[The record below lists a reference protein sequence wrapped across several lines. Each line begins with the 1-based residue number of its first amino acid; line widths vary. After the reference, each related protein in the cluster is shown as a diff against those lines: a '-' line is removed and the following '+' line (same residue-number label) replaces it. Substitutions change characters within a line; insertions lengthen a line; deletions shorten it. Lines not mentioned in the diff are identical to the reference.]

1 MKVPRRLSAPFP
13 IPDASSWLT
22 AAFMGPI
29 AQTAMRF
36 WRNAERSRALLP
48 IMASICLACI
58 GSAMLTTA
66 VSFYLGKPGI
76 APEVVQTV
84 LTAYP
89 VGFLVGCLMTR
100 PLVARYGHERTFA
113 LILAT
118 ALLSAAG
125 FVFTDFVPSW
135 FCFRLLGGMSMA
147 SMFVVCESWINLY
160 AEQHN
165 RGAMFSIYMLTT
177 AIAVL
182 LGQILVALV
191 GPRSPHLFS
200 VAAVM
205 VLLAFVPKVAGLR
218 WPALPSVP
226 AEPAPTIG
234 ARAARLGPLALFK
247 LAPVT
252 VVAIFQA
259 GITNMNIFVL
269 TPIYGTQI
277 GLSASATVWLVTTVS
292 IAGMLAQTPVGWLS
306 DRFDRRVMLLVQ
318 GLLAVTAC
326 ASIAWVGTLSVPLL
340 FVLFFLYGA
349 TALTIYPV
357 AMAFAASQL
366 PVRHMVAASGTL
378 LLLYSIGNVATPG
391 VAAGLMVH
399 LGPPA
404 MFLLLGGG
412 AVLVTLAACY
422 NLLRRPA
429 SAPIAQTVEEQV

>member
-1 MKVPRRLSAPFP
+1 MRS
-13 IPDASSWLT
+13 
-22 AAFMGPI
+22 I
-29 AQTAMRF
+29 AQSAMRL
-36 WRNAERSRALLP
+36 WQNAERSRALLP
-48 IMASICLACI
+48 IMTGICLACI

-66 VSFYLGKPGI
+66 VSLHLSKPGI
-76 APEVVQTV
+76 SPDVVQIV

-89 VGFLVGCLMTR
+89 VGFLVGCLVTR
-100 PLVARYGHERTFA
+100 PAVSHYGHERTFVVVLA
-113 LILAT
+113 L
-118 ALLSAAG
+118 ALLAAAG

-135 FCFRLLGGMSMA
+135 ICFRLLGGLSMA
-147 SMFVVCESWINLY
+147 SLFVVCESWINLY

-191 GPRSPHLFS
+191 GPQSPHLFP
-200 VAAVM
+200 VAAGA
-205 VLLAFVPKVAGLR
+205 VLLALVSKFVGGH
-218 WPALPSVP
+218 WPALPASP
-226 AEPAPTIG
+226 AEAGHAGGPIK
-234 ARAARLGPLALFK
+234 RLGPLALFR

-252 VVAIFQA
+252 VVAIFQG

-277 GLSASATVWLVTTVS
+277 GLSAGTTVGLVTTIS

-306 DRFDRRVMLLVQ
+306 DRFERRLILLAQ
-318 GLLAVTAC
+318 GLLSVILC
-326 ASIAWVGTLSVPLL
+326 AAIAWLGNFSEPLL

-349 TALTIYPV
+349 AALTIYPV
-357 AMAFAASQL
+357 AMAFGASQL
-366 PVRHMVAASGTL
+366 HSRHMVGASGTL

-391 VAAGLMVH
+391 VSAGLMAH
-399 LGPPA
+399 MGAPA

-422 NLLRRPA
+422 NLLRRPVA
-429 SAPIAQTVEEQV
+429 AKIVQTVEERV

>member
-1 MKVPRRLSAPFP
+1 MHL
-13 IPDASSWLT
+13 
-22 AAFMGPI
+22 
-29 AQTAMRF
+29 
-36 WRNAERSRALLP
+36 WRNAERSRAMLP
-48 IMASICLACI
+48 IMASVCLACI

-76 APEVVQTV
+76 APDIMQIV

-89 VGFLVGCLMTR
+89 VGFLIGCLITR
-100 PLVARYGHERTFA
+100 PLVVRYGHERTFL
-113 LILAT
+113 LILTT

-147 SMFVVCESWINLY
+147 SMFVICESWINLY

-182 LGQILVALV
+182 LGQVLVALV
-191 GPRSPHLFS
+191 GPQSPHLFS
-200 VAAVM
+200 VAAAM
-205 VLLAFVPKVAGLR
+205 VFLAFVPKFAGLR

-226 AEPAPTIG
+226 AEPAQATG
-234 ARAARLGPLALFK
+234 ADRRLGPLALFR

-252 VVAIFQA
+252 VVAIFQG
-259 GITNMNIFVL
+259 GITNMNVFVL

-277 GLSASATVWLVTTVS
+277 GLSASATVWLVTTIS
-292 IAGMLAQTPVGWLS
+292 IAGMVAQTPIGWLS
-306 DRFDRRVMLLVQ
+306 DRLDRRLILLVQ
-318 GLLAVTAC
+318 GLVSVTAC
-326 ASIAWVGTLSVPLL
+326 AMIAWVGALSVPLL
-340 FVLFFLYGA
+340 FVLFFVYGA

-357 AMAFAASQL
+357 AMAFGASQL
-366 PVRHMVAASGTL
+366 HSRHMVAASGTL

-391 VAAGLMVH
+391 VAAGLMAH
-399 LGPPA
+399 IGPPA

-422 NLLRRPA
+422 NLLRRPVA
-429 SAPIAQTVEEQV
+429 TPIVQAVEDQV

>member
-1 MKVPRRLSAPFP
+1 
-13 IPDASSWLT
+13 
-22 AAFMGPI
+22 MGSI
-29 AQTAMRF
+29 AQQMARF
-36 WRNAERSRALLP
+36 WRNAERSRALMP
-48 IMASICLACI
+48 MMASICLACI

-66 VSFYLGKPGI
+66 VSFYLGKPDI
-76 APEVVQTV
+76 APDVVQIV

-89 VGFLVGCLMTR
+89 LGFLIGCLMTR
-100 PLVARYGHERTFA
+100 PLVARFGHERTFG
-113 LILAT
+113 LILAA
-118 ALLSAAG
+118 ALLASAG
-125 FVFTDFVPSW
+125 FLFTDFVPSW
-135 FCFRLLGGMSMA
+135 FCFRLLGGLSMA

-177 AIAVL
+177 AVAVL

-191 GPRSPHLFS
+191 GPKSPHLFT
-200 VAAVM
+200 VALVT
-205 VLLAFVPKVAGLR
+205 VLLAFAPKLAGLR
-218 WPALPSVP
+218 WPALPVP
-226 AEPAPTIG
+226 AGQTAATLE

-277 GLSASATVWLVTTVS
+277 GLSASTTVWLVTTIS

-306 DRFDRRVMLLVQ
+306 DRLDRRLMLLVQ
-318 GLLAVTAC
+318 GSVAVAAC

-340 FVLFFLYGA
+340 FILFFLYGA

-391 VAAGLMVH
+391 VAAGLMAH

-422 NLLRRPA
+422 NLLRRPGPA
-429 SAPIAQTVEEQV
+429 LVAQPAEDHVG

>member
-1 MKVPRRLSAPFP
+1 MHL
-13 IPDASSWLT
+13 
-22 AAFMGPI
+22 
-29 AQTAMRF
+29 
-36 WRNAERSRALLP
+36 WRNAERSRAMLP
-48 IMASICLACI
+48 IMASVCLACI

-76 APEVVQTV
+76 APDIVQIV

-89 VGFLVGCLMTR
+89 VGFLIGCLITR
-100 PLVARYGHERTFA
+100 PLVARYGHERTFL
-113 LILAT
+113 LILTT

-147 SMFVVCESWINLY
+147 SMFVICESWINLY

-182 LGQILVALV
+182 LGQVLVALV
-191 GPRSPHLFS
+191 GPQSPHLFS
-200 VAAVM
+200 VAAAT
-205 VLLAFVPKVAGLR
+205 VLLAFVPKFAGLR

-226 AEPAPTIG
+226 AEQAQATG
-234 ARAARLGPLALFK
+234 ADRRLGPLALFR

-252 VVAIFQA
+252 VVAIFQG
-259 GITNMNIFVL
+259 GITNMNVFVL

-277 GLSASATVWLVTTVS
+277 GLSASATVWLVTTIS
-292 IAGMLAQTPVGWLS
+292 IAGMVAQTPVGWLS
-306 DRFDRRVMLLVQ
+306 DRLDRRLILLVQ
-318 GLLAVTAC
+318 GLVSVTAC
-326 ASIAWVGTLSVPLL
+326 AMIAWVGTLSVPLL
-340 FVLFFLYGA
+340 FVLFFVYGA

-357 AMAFAASQL
+357 AMAFGASQL
-366 PVRHMVAASGTL
+366 HSRHMVAASGTL

-391 VAAGLMVH
+391 VAAGLMAH

-422 NLLRRPA
+422 NLLRRPVA
-429 SAPIAQTVEEQV
+429 TPIAQAVEDQV